1 MELSVGRKRRCTIT
15 LLERWQETTD
25 REYVGKWDL
34 KVETEALI
42 IIFTVN
48 LGLANDLE
56 WNKFTLHGLYYGV
69 GQNGIK
75 TYCHRKYGKNL

>member
-1 MELSVGRKRRCTIT
+1 MLEGKE

-34 KVETEALI
+34 KVEAEVL

-48 LGLANDLE
+48 
-56 WNKFTLHGLYYGV
+56 
-69 GQNGIK
+69 
-75 TYCHRKYGKNL
+75 